1 MAQPLHQ
8 ACIDL
13 AWSQW
18 VALGVSGSARPP
30 EHPVDL
36 EAAIAFIPALEVLDP
51 RLHDEALDWCVRF
64 APRVISVARLK
75 QIVKLF
81 DEDHRRQFG
90 ELAAIVNATARTK
103 WPTTSTKAIAT
114 RTSKKSRFSIDAPGA
129 VQLRARLIFGI
140 SARAD
145 LLAAVSSYGPAPV
158 TEASLA
164 SVFAGL
170 GYTRR
175 NIDEALSSLDTARVI
190 SHRGKIFHFERRTAV
205 RELLGSL
212 PAGRY
217 RPWGHWLAFA
227 ATLLATF
234 ERVKGKPQSIRSIEV
249 RKAIQSRVSLL
260 EASHDERY
268 IWRGEGDPWDGLTAW
283 LLPSLVA

>member
-1 MAQPLHQ
+1 MVAPFHQ

-18 VALGVSGSARPP
+18 VALGVSGSAPPP

-36 EAAIAFIPALEVLDP
+36 EAAIAFIPALEALDP

-64 APRVISVARLK
+64 APRVISIARLK
-75 QIVKLF
+75 QVVKLF
-81 DEDHRRQFG
+81 DADHRRRFG
-90 ELAAIVNATARTK
+90 ELASIVNATARTK
-103 WPTTSTKAIAT
+103 WPGTSSKASAA
-114 RTSKKSRFSIDAPGA
+114 RTSQKSRFNIDAPAA
-129 VQLRARLIFGI
+129 VQLRARLVFGI

-145 LLAAVSSYGPAPV
+145 LLAAVCSYGPAPV
-158 TEASLA
+158 TEAALA

-170 GYTRR
+170 AYTRR
-175 NIDEALSSLDTARVI
+175 NIADALSSLDTARVL
-190 SHRGKIFHFERRTAV
+190 SHRSKVFYFERRTAV
-205 RELLGSL
+205 RELLGNI

-227 ATLLATF
+227 ATLLTTF
-234 ERVKGKPQSIRSIEV
+234 ERVKDKPNSIRSIEL

-268 IWRGEGDPWDGLTAW
+268 IWRGDGDPWDGLSAW

>member
-1 MAQPLHQ
+1 MVASLHQ

-18 VALGVSGSARPP
+18 VALGVSGSAPPP
-30 EHPVDL
+30 EHPIDL
-36 EAAIAFIPALEVLDP
+36 EAAIAFIPALETLDP
-51 RLHDEALDWCVRF
+51 RLHGEALDWCVRF

-81 DEDHRRQFG
+81 DSDHQRRFG
-90 ELAAIVNATARTK
+90 ELAAVVNATARTK
-103 WPTTSTKAIAT
+103 WPATPVRVIAA
-114 RTSKKSRFSIDAPGA
+114 RTSQKSRFNIDAPAA
-129 VQLRARLIFGI
+129 VQLRARLVFGI

-145 LLAAVSSYGPAPV
+145 LLAAVSSSGPAPV
-158 TEASLA
+158 TEAALA

-170 GYTRR
+170 AYTRR
-175 NIDEALSSLDTARVI
+175 NIAEALSSLDTAKVL
-190 SHRGKIFHFERRTAV
+190 SHRSKVFYFERRTAV
-205 RELLGSL
+205 RELLGTL

-217 RPWGHWLAFA
+217 RPWGHWLAVA
-227 ATLLATF
+227 ATLLATY
-234 ERVKGKPQSIRSIEV
+234 ERVKNKPESIRSIEL
-249 RKAIQSRVSLL
+249 RKAIQSRVPVL

-268 IWRGEGDPWDGLTAW
+268 IWRGDGDPWDRLSDW